1 MSDIDAV
8 LDTNVLVYA
17 HDRRDLRKQGI
28 ARSVLSA
35 AARPHSGVALT
46 SQVLGEFW
54 RVAASGPAP
63 LMSRADATARVRNL
77 AALVAVL
84 GIDVEVTL
92 RAVRLAATQPIS
104 YWDAQLVATAAAN
117 GVPFLLT
124 EDLAPGTEIAGV
136 RIVDPFAPDFDVEA
150 FAGP

>member
-1 MSDIDAV
+1 MCDIDAV

-17 HDRRDLRKQGI
+17 HDGRDLRKQAI

-35 AARPHSGVALT
+35 AARPRSRVALT
-46 SQVLGEFW
+46 TQVLGEFW

-63 LMSRADATARVRNL
+63 LMSRAEASERVRNL

-84 GIDVEVTL
+84 GVDVAVTL
-92 RAVRLAATQPIS
+92 RAARLAATRPIS
-104 YWDAQLVATAAAN
+104 YWDAQLVATIAAN

-124 EDLAPGTEIAGV
+124 EDLAAGTEIAGV
-136 RIVDPFAPDFDVEA
+136 RIVDPFAPDFDVAA
-150 FAGP
+150 FAGA